1 MFNVHKKITTLNQNE
16 KLLKKWIFIPNVL
29 VAVLKISQ
37 LLMKEKSVIY
47 LKKGLI

>member
-1 MFNVHKKITTLNQNE
+1 MKKL
-16 KLLKKWIFIPNVL
+16 IFIPNVL

-47 LKKGLI
+47 FKKGLI